1 MKRKYLLMIIC
12 ILTFS
17 LTGCGGDGEQTKSRD
32 MVLNKSNQ
40 SDSSEK
46 IHTDGSNWK
55 KSEEESDFRTYKT
68 LDEMLTLFESG
79 DLSEFVDY
87 ETENGEEVV
96 LETGDNEEVIYQGD
110 ASSVIFDENIE
121 LPEEN
126 VTFLDWRSLMTEEE
140 LAEYDAFDPND
151 PQWQQYEAELQQAM
165 EEVEQYQDIEASEED
180 YQQQIDEAMK
190 ELEGMEIP
198 EEYMQYLPEGFD
210 INSLLQQYQ

>member
-1 MKRKYLLMIIC
+1 MKRRYLLMIIY

-17 LTGCGGDGEQTKSRD
+17 LTGCGGDGEQTKSGD
-32 MVLNKSNQ
+32 TVLNKLNQ
-40 SDSSEK
+40 SESSEK

-96 LETGDNEEVIYQGD
+96 IETGDNEDVTYQGD
-110 ASSVIFDENIE
+110 TNSVIFDENIE

-126 VTFLDWRSLMTEEE
+126 VTFLDWRSLMSEEE
-140 LAEYDAFDPND
+140 LAEYDTFDSND
-151 PQWQQYEAELQQAM
+151 PQWQQYEAELQQEM
-165 EEVEQYQDIEASEED
+165 EELEQYQDIEASEED